1 MAVHILSQETP
12 DGKESSSTK
21 TPPCLWSIWWEVL
34 ILLRPAFS
42 YAPTFIWFA
51 VAVAGLL
58 TRKDTL
64 GGVSSIVRAL
74 GLRGNVYRSL
84 LKLFHSSA
92 VRLDELSA
100 LWTQVVLRLFPNPV
114 RVNGRLVI
122 VGDGIKTA
130 KYGKQMPAI
139 KRLHQQSEHKP
150 EYIMGHSH
158 QALGI
163 LVNAEQT
170 TLAVP
175 LAFRIHEG
183 IVRTNRVKKTLCQKM
198 LALLETAYQGASCYF
213 LGDRFYAV
221 KTIALGLLERGNHL
235 ITRVKI
241 NAVAC
246 ALPDPPAEKK
256 KRGRTRKYGKTIVLR
271 TLFKSKELIE
281 APSPV
286 YGEKD
291 IMLRYL
297 VADLLWKPLKRLV
310 RFVIVVHPTRGRW
323 ILMSTDITI
332 DALEIIRTY
341 GLRFK
346 IEFTFK
352 QAVHRM
358 GLFLYRFWMK
368 EMTPL
373 PRWSGDQYLHRKSAE
388 YRAAV
393 DRKIHA
399 YHVFMQACVIA
410 HGISQYL
417 AVVFPEL
424 VWKSFR
430 SWLRTTRAGIPPSEF
445 VVTEA
450 LRQSLPNF
458 LVAGAN
464 THAFTKFVLERQE
477 PEHSEL
483 FCMAT

>member
-1 MAVHILSQETP
+1 M
-12 DGKESSSTK
+12 
-21 TPPCLWSIWWEVL
+21 
-34 ILLRPAFS
+34 
-42 YAPTFIWFA
+42 WFA
-51 VAVAGLL
+51 VAVAGFLA
-58 TRKDTL
+58 RKDTL

-74 GLRGNVYRSL
+74 GLRGTVYRSL

-92 VRLDELSA
+92 VRLDKLSA

-114 RVNGRLVI
+114 RVNGRLVL
-122 VGDGIKTA
+122 VGDGIKTT
-130 KYGKQMPAI
+130 KYGKQMPAV

-150 EYIMGHSH
+150 EYIMGHSL
-158 QALGI
+158 QAVGI
-163 LVNAEQT
+163 LVNAAKS

-183 IVRTNRVKKTLCQKM
+183 IVRTNRVKKTLCDKM
-198 LALLETAYQGASCYF
+198 LSLFETAYQGASCYF

-221 KTIALGLLERGNHL
+221 KKIARHLLDHGNHL
-235 ITRVKI
+235 ITRVKV

-246 ALPDPPAEKK
+246 ALPDSPEKK
-256 KRGRTRKYGKTIVLR
+256 KRGRPRKYGKTIILR
-271 TLFKSKELIE
+271 SLFKSKKLIE

-286 YGEKD
+286 YGEQD
-291 IMLRYL
+291 VVLRYL
-297 VADLLWKPLKRLV
+297 VADLLWKPLQQLV